1 MSSTGNYIDINKISF
16 NVSIEECFANLK
28 PHPKFS
34 GCIFDNYIPDENF
47 PSQHYIKNLLKETV
61 EIMKKKN
68 EKPVK
73 KGFSFFKPK
82 NTFEKPLNIY
92 IDGSYGIGKT
102 HLLSATYNMTDMK
115 KAFMSFSEMN
125 YFFHYLGV
133 EKCIEEFSKLD
144 LLLVDEFELDD
155 PAMCLIM
162 VRFFKE
168 VNKDTLIV
176 TTSNTLPTELGKL
189 RFQVDRF
196 EKEMG
201 VIASTFKTVVVEGE
215 DYRKKHKTWKR
226 NISTESFFDSF
237 NNYKCES
244 KAKTRTD
251 FDKLMKILSDNHPFR
266 YFMIPSN
273 CEAIFIDG
281 LTPFKDLNNALR
293 FNHLIDHCYYYNTKL
308 FIKSD
313 YELKDLFSVEMLE
326 SPFEKKLKR
335 CLSRLDELAVFY
347 RS

>member
-1 MSSTGNYIDINKISF
+1 MSTKEKYIDISNICF

-34 GCIFDNYIPDENF
+34 ECTFDNYVPDNNF
-47 PSQHYIKNLLKETV
+47 SSQHYIKNLLKETTASMQ
-61 EIMKKKN
+61 EKYN
-68 EKPVK
+68 KPVK

-82 NTFEKPLNIY
+82 FTHQKPLNIY

-102 HLLSATYNMTDMK
+102 HLLSATYNMTSMK

-176 TTSNTLPTELGKL
+176 TTSNTLPSELGKL

-201 VIASTFKTVVVEGE
+201 VISSTFETVIVKGE
-215 DYRKKHKTWKR
+215 DYRKRHKTWKQ
-226 NISTESFFDSF
+226 NVSQESFFDSF
-237 NNYKCES
+237 NNFICNT
-244 KAKTRTD
+244 KAKTRVE
-251 FDKLMKILSDNHPFR
+251 FQKLMRVLESNHPFK
-266 YFMIPSN
+266 YFMIPST
-273 CEAIFIDG
+273 CEAIYIDSF
-281 LTPFKDLNNALR
+281 LPFKELNSALR

-313 YELKDLFSVEMLE
+313 YELKDIFSKEMIE

-335 CLSRLDELAVFY
+335 CLSRLDELAIFY